1 MKEPEKA
8 PETEE
13 PAKEP
18 ETPEKPAEEPK
29 PVEAPAKTSEVKS
42 DVKAEPPA
50 NREMLDAIVEEH
62 GIDAAIDALKK
73 VKVVDLRSLAR
84 EYNGEFGI
92 AGREIRNANKTILI
106 EEFRKFF
113 TK

>member
-1 MKEPEKA
+1 MKAPEKA
-8 PETEE
+8 PEVEE
-13 PAKEP
+13 TAPIS
-18 ETPEKPAEEPK
+18 EEPK
-29 PVEAPAKTSEVKS
+29 KAAPAPAQKLEAN
-42 DVKAEPPA
+42 AEPPA
-50 NREMLDAIVEEH
+50 SREALDALVKEQ
-62 GIDAAIDALKK
+62 GVDVAMAVLKK

-106 EEFRKFF
+106 DEFRKFF